1 MSILSL
7 DFDHYFEKK
16 KTNETAHNRG
26 AKPRVRTL
34 KKKKEKTNKKKTT
47 HRYKYT
53 SFSGVVFPN
62 RVFRAVLSRGIKGD
76 SCNRRVI

>member
-1 MSILSL
+1 M
-7 DFDHYFEKK
+7 
-16 KTNETAHNRG
+16 NETAHNRG

-34 KKKKEKTNKKKTT
+34 KKKKKKQTKKKTT